1 MPISCEFDAS
11 FPRCLI
17 VAEVAQNHDGSL
29 GMAHAHI
36 DAIARAGADAVKFQ
50 THIAAAESTPAEPWR
65 IKFSKQDETRYDY
78 WKRMEFS
85 ESQWRGL
92 AEHAAERGLLFL
104 SSPFSTEAV
113 ELLERLNVPAW
124 KIGAGELTNLP
135 MIRRMAKT
143 GKPVLLSSG
152 MASWEDLDR
161 AVNVVRAEGAPVA
174 VLQCTTM
181 YPCPPQK
188 VGLNVLAQIRER
200 YGCPAGLSDHSGA
213 VYAGLAAV
221 TLGARILEVH
231 VCLSRECFGP
241 DVPASLTTGELA
253 QLVQGVR
260 FIESALESPVDKEA
274 LAGDF
279 SETRRIFGKSVVAA
293 RDLPAGRTLTE
304 EDLALRKP
312 GHGIPPARMADLIH
326 RKLTQAVSHN
336 HVILEQDLE

>member
-1 MPISCEFDAS
+1 LPISCEFDAS